1 MPGFVKIPRDI
12 TNFAWYTDANT
23 VKVYVHILM
32 KASWTTRVWRGIVL
46 QPGQVV
52 ISQETLAAELK
63 LTRIK
68 VRVALRNLIDCGIV
82 AKCVASTVANGIAS
96 TVANGIA
103 STVANNIANNI
114 ANRCTILTVYNSINC
129 DGLFFDDSQ
138 HDSQQDSQ
146 QNTGSVAN
154 DVASTVAND
163 VASTVANGI
172 ASTVA
177 TNIEYKEVEE
187 YNIPPSN
194 TLYYCPPKGESN
206 AAAKGQISKSET
218 IPVDTST
225 NEEKKKVPAK
235 KKRSEERPKYVPIG
249 QVAEWMKSNTAW
261 LEAFCMHNHM
271 DPEAVKRRI
280 DEFEAHCIDNGETA
294 KDKRDCIRHF
304 NNWMRRMQEE
314 PPRPRSPVGRV
325 KHPAANFDNN
335 QTFEEW

>member
-23 VKVYVHILM
+23 VKVYVHLLM

-82 AKCVASTVANGIAS
+82 AKCVANTVANGIAI
-96 TVANGIA
+96 TVA
-103 STVANNIANNI
+103 SSVANNI

-129 DGLFFDDSQ
+129 EGLFFDDSQ
-138 HDSQQDSQ
+138 QDSQQYSQ

-154 DVASTVAND
+154 DVASTVA
-163 VASTVANGI
+163 
-172 ASTVA
+172 

-187 YNIPPSN
+187 YKNIPPSN
-194 TLYYCPPKGESN
+194 TLYYCPPTGESD

-218 IPVDTST
+218 ISVDTST
-225 NEEKKKVPAK
+225 QEEKKKVPAK
-235 KKRSEERPKYVPIG
+235 KKRSEELPKDGGLEYVPIG
-249 QVAEWMKSNTAW
+249 QVAEWMKSNTVW
-261 LEAFCMHNHM
+261 LEAFCMNKHL
-271 DPEAVKRRI
+271 DPEAVKRKI
-280 DEFEAHCIDNGETA
+280 DDFAAHCANNGETE
-294 KDKRDCIRHF
+294 KEKHDCIRHF
-304 NNWMRRMQEE
+304 NNWMRRMQDD
-314 PPRPRSPVGRV
+314 PPRSRTPVSRV

-335 QTFEEW
+335 QTFDEW

>member
-32 KASWTTRVWRGIVL
+32 RASWNTRVWRGIVL

-82 AKCVASTVANGIAS
+82 AKCVASTVAN
-96 TVANGIA
+96 
-103 STVANNIANNI
+103 
-114 ANRCTILTVYNSINC
+114 
-129 DGLFFDDSQ
+129 
-138 HDSQQDSQ
+138 
-146 QNTGSVAN
+146 
-154 DVASTVAND
+154 DV
-163 VASTVANGI
+163 

-187 YNIPPSN
+187 YKNIPPSN
-194 TLYYCPPKGESN
+194 TLYYCPPTGESD
-206 AAAKGQISKSET
+206 ASAKGQISKSET
-218 IPVDTST
+218 IPVDTPT
-225 NEEKKKVPAK
+225 NEEKKKVPPK
-235 KKRSEERPKYVPIG
+235 KKRSEELPKDGGLEYVPIG

-261 LEAFCMHNHM
+261 LEAFCMNKHL
-271 DPEAVKRRI
+271 DPEAVKRKI
-280 DEFEAHCIDNGETA
+280 DDFAAHCANNGETE
-294 KDKRDCIRHF
+294 KEKHDCIRHF
-304 NNWMRRMQEE
+304 NNWMRRMQDE
-314 PPRPRSPVGRV
+314 PPRSRAPVARV